1 MAFPRTQSLFFIITL
16 LLAVLLVNWLQPKD
30 IAMNVSQTRT
40 IIIGGGLA
48 GLSAAHTLI
57 QHGAQVLLLDKKP
70 SLGGN
75 SMKASSGINGAGTE
89 AQKALGVS
97 DSVEAFAKDTTSSA
111 GQLARPDL
119 IHALTS
125 NSAESLSWLSSNFSI
140 DLSLVSLL
148 GGHSIARTHRGR
160 GPPPGFSITSAL
172 MKKLDTLPAAE
183 IIKFANVVRLL
194 EANGRVSGV
203 EYETNGETKTVE
215 ANAVIIATG
224 GYAADYAPAGLL
236 AKYRPDLLGLP
247 TTNGDHATG
256 DGHRLASSLH
266 ASLIDMDEIQ
276 VHPTGFVDPKD
287 EGAKTKFL
295 AAEALR
301 GVGALL
307 VDAEGK
313 RFVDEMERRDNVTK
327 AMQEIIE
334 QGKGP
339 IRLLLNAD
347 AETELKSHCD
357 FYVSKGL
364 MKKYDNAADFAR
376 DTGVPNAALVQTLSE
391 HNKYA
396 LGELKDPFGKVHFH
410 NGQFSPDGTLLA
422 AWVVPVVHYT
432 MGGIRVDASAR
443 VLSAD
448 GKAIPGLY
456 AAGEVIGGVHGKNRL
471 GGSSLLEAV
480 VFGRLA
486 GAAAVEAK

>member
-16 LLAVLLVNWLQPKD
+16 LLAVLLVNWLQPKES
-30 IAMNVSQTRT
+30 AMNISQTRT
-40 IIIGGGLA
+40 IVIGGGLA
-48 GLSAAHTLI
+48 GLTAAHTLI
-57 QHGAQVLLLDKKP
+57 QHGTQVLLLDKKP

-75 SMKASSGINGAGTE
+75 SIKASSGINGAGTE

-160 GPPPGFSITSAL
+160 GPPPGFAITSVL
-172 MKKLDTLPAAE
+172 MKKLATLPAVE
-183 IIKFANVVRLL
+183 IIKSANVVRLL

-224 GYAADYAPAGLL
+224 GYAADYAPSGLL

-347 AETELKSHCD
+347 AEKELKSHCE
-357 FYVSKGL
+357 GL